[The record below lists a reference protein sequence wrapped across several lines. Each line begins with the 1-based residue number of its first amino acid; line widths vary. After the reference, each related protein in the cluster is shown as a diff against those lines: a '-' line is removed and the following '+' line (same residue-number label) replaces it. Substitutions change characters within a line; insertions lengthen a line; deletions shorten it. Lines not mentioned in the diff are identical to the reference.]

1 MAGATLGAVDL
12 TSLHPSVLST
22 RTSCVL
28 MMSPLVRSTAIP
40 VPSSKVNTSPANFS
54 PVGVTP
60 DTSCPIPQSAAPIV
74 RYGSEGRWGA
84 HRAGEARQ
92 NVNVPAQPRP
102 CQPADSFHHQS
113 NNTLSAGNLS
123 QFRVAP
129 SAEFG
134 IEWVRKRQSVARIK
148 ILSS

>member
-1 MAGATLGAVDL
+1 MAGATFGAEDL

-54 PVGVTP
+54 PVDVTP

-92 NVNVPAQPRP
+92 NVNVPAGRA
-102 CQPADSFHHQS
+102 PA
-113 NNTLSAGNLS
+113 NL
-123 QFRVAP
+123 P
-129 SAEFG
+129 
-134 IEWVRKRQSVARIK
+134 
-148 ILSS
+148 ILSDASQITPCPRGISPSSGSLQALNLESNG

>member
-12 TSLHPSVLST
+12 TSLHPAVLST

-60 DTSCPIPQSAAPIV
+60 DTWCPIPQSAAPIV

-84 HRAGEARQ
+84 HRAGDARQ
-92 NVNVPAQPRP
+92 DEPVDEPRLAGERLASLPVRADTSQITP
-102 CQPADSFHHQS
+102 CLQGISPKLRA
-113 NNTLSAGNLS
+113 SAK
-123 QFRVAP
+123 
-129 SAEFG
+129 FG
-134 IEWVRKRQSVARIK
+134 IRRFFSIDMPTWK
-148 ILSS
+148 